1 MDEIF
6 TLAAQIMTG
15 EDINTS
21 SCTTKFHE
29 ISRSFG
35 SLDIEFIKDLNQC
48 LNSTIGRE
56 YLYRFLQQ
64 TWCDEIAIFLQT
76 VAKFKK
82 QLTPV
87 QRFMIARDIIRT
99 SINTQATFTLNI
111 SFECRQSVCSSM
123 SHLFHF

>member
-21 SCTTKFHE
+21 SFTTTKFHE

-35 SLDIEFIKDLNQC
+35 SLDIEFIKDLSQC

-64 TWCDEIAIFLQT
+64 TWCDEIAIFLQII
-76 VAKFKK
+76 AKFKK

-99 SINTQATFTLNI
+99 SIITKATFTLNI
-111 SFECRQSVCSSM
+111 SFECRQNV
-123 SHLFHF
+123 

>member
-35 SLDIEFIKDLNQC
+35 SLDIDFIKDLHQC
-48 LNSTIGRE
+48 LNSTIGWE
-56 YLYRFLQQ
+56 YLYRYLQQ
-64 TWCDEIAIFLQT
+64 TWCDEIAMFLQI
-76 VAKFKK
+76 VAKFKT

-87 QRFMIARDIIRT
+87 QRFMIARDIVST
-99 SINTQATFTLNI
+99 SIDSESDTTLNI
-111 SFECRQSVCSSM
+111 SHECRVIVC
-123 SHLFHF
+123 LC